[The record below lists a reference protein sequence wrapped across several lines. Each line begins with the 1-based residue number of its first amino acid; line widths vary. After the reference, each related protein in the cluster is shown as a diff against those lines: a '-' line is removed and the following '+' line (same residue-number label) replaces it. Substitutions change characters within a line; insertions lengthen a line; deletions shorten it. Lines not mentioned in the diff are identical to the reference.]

1 MMKNFKRAISS
12 FFTAVFAVIYM
23 ALNTT
28 TAFAAMIDERPKTD
42 DEVTAEALYVH
53 TDNPEADAVFNA
65 YVDVAVKMVGTDY
78 YADSDIFPTMFVAC
92 CGGKQEQVHQLKTVS
107 KMEQLLWEVSYTELC
122 YLLKHKEDVL
132 NTWDTLEAWVE
143 KEVAGSSLAFALRH
157 AEDSEKEEQ
166 MAAYKQLVRWQYD
179 YYVTNKSF
187 YCFFTGQ
194 GLWLIDSKNDYSSYF
209 GGEQSVTT
217 TVSTQ
222 QSSLESLTTTTTAS
236 TSKLVPL
243 TTTVSTTGI
252 WEETGEKLAKTWL
265 TIGIIL
271 VLLLALA
278 VVVIVKKRKGY

>member
-1 MMKNFKRAISS
+1 MKNFNRAISS

-78 YADSDIFPTMFVAC
+78 YEDGFVTTSTFVPC
-92 CGGKQEQVHQLKTVS
+92 CGGTQEQADQLRNMA
-107 KMEQLLWEVSYTELC
+107 KMERLLWMATYIELC
-122 YLLKHKEDVL
+122 NLLKNNEETL
-132 NTWDTLEAWVE
+132 NTWRSLEAWLD
-143 KEVAGSSLAFALRH
+143 KEFAGSKLTFMLKSAP
-157 AEDSEKEEQ
+157 DKDKEEQ
-166 MAAYKQLVRWQYD
+166 MVAYKQLVKWQYD
-179 YYVTNKSF
+179 YYTVNKSF

-194 GLWLIDSKNDYSSYF
+194 GLWLVYSKNDYPSYF
-209 GGEQSVTT
+209 GGESTVTT
-217 TVSTQ
+217 TVSSQ
-222 QSSLESLTTTTTAS
+222 QSSFESLTTTTTAS

-243 TTTVSTTGI
+243 TTTGSTTGI

-278 VVVIVKKRKGY
+278 IVMIVKKRKGY